1 MVSTDN
7 YIPKRS
13 HSLAHHKEHTR
24 SKLIE
29 SQQQI
34 LKQQPTLTI
43 STTLQKSSSVIHH
56 YPARLV
62 RSSSL
67 SHHSKK
73 LPARSNSLPQKPITI
88 VTPSPISP
96 PFLFLQEPPP
106 LPKHQIINP
115 PRRTSSLKKPTNK
128 KKSIANEEVTK
139 ALLEWKHKSVF
150 KVDWATMFSPSVEL
164 WKMNDNIFGSVEDLL
179 NYNGKKGQDKVLE
192 ASQSI
197 WEQDENMVPKKEV
210 AAYLGKLDPFNH
222 RVLKNYLEYFDFNE
236 MSLDE
241 AFRKLCSKL
250 YFKAEAQEIDR
261 ILEAFSHK
269 YWNTNK
275 SKAELYKT
283 ADVVYTIT
291 YSIMLLNTDLH
302 LVQISSH
309 AKMSCALF
317 VENTMSTV
325 LEQNISLDNEELISW
340 KTQLEDS
347 LKDIYTSVKSTGIL
361 QPISDDEPKSFL
373 KRMGSLTQ
381 RKKRSVSLSS
391 SQSQ

>member
-7 YIPKRS
+7 YLPKRS

-29 SQQQI
+29 SQQQL
-34 LKQQPTLTI
+34 LKQQPTLTV
-43 STTLQKSSSVIHH
+43 STTLQKSTSVIHH
-56 YPARLV
+56 RLV

-73 LPARSNSLPQKPITI
+73 LPVRSNSLPQKPITI
-88 VTPSPISP
+88 VTPSPISLP
-96 PFLFLQEPPP
+96 PFQFLQEPPP
-106 LPKHQIINP
+106 LPKHQLLNP
-115 PRRTSSLKKPTNK
+115 PRRSSSLRKPTQ

-179 NYNGKKGQDKVLE
+179 SYNGKIGQDKVLE

-197 WEQDENMVPKKEV
+197 WIQDENIVPKKEV

-222 RVLKNYLEYFDFNE
+222 RVLKSYLEYFDFNE

-275 SKAELYKT
+275 SKAALYKT
-283 ADVVYTIT
+283 ADVVYTII

-309 AKMSCALF
+309 AKMSCAIF

-325 LEQNISLDNEELISW
+325 LEQNISFDNDELISW